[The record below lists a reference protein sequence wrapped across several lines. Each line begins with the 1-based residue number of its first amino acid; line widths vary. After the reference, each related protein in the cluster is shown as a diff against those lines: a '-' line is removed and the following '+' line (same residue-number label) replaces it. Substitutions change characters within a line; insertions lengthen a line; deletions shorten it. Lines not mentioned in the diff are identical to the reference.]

1 MMISV
6 YSQDAILTVRTFRFY
21 FSPGVRIH
29 LFAIPIP
36 DVNDIS
42 KRRRTVSRMYLAECV
57 PEY

>member
-6 YSQDAILTVRTFRFY
+6 YSQDAILTVRIFRFY

-42 KRRRTVSRMYLAECV
+42 KKA
-57 PEY
+57 